1 MFFRPRE
8 NELIRRLDRRF
19 SALMNLPEENGEGF
33 QVLHYPE
40 GASSA
45 PHFDFL
51 VASNDQNRAS
61 IARSGQRVSTLVT
74 YLNDVRAGGET
85 VFPKVG
91 LSVCPEL
98 GNAIYFEYANDLG
111 QVDEGSLHASNPVLE
126 GEKWVLT
133 KWMRQRR
140 FKSAG
145 NSEP

>member
-1 MFFRPRE
+1 
-8 NELIRRLDRRF
+8 
-19 SALMNLPEENGEGF
+19 
-33 QVLHYPE
+33 
-40 GASSA
+40 
-45 PHFDFL
+45 
-51 VASNDQNRAS
+51 
-61 IARSGQRVSTLVT
+61 
-74 YLNDVRAGGET
+74 

-140 FKSAG
+140 FKSARK
-145 NSEP
+145 SEP